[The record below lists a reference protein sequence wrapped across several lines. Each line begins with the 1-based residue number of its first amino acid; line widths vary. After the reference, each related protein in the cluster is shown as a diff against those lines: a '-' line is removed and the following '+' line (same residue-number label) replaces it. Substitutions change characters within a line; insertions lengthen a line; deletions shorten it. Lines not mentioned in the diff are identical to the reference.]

1 MIGQKR
7 EFFKEGKKNNWSMFR
22 AMSGFS
28 YEKKSS
34 GYSEIVVAQNE
45 EYKQEILVNVT
56 ANV

>member
-34 GYSEIVVAQNE
+34 GNSEIEVAQNE
-45 EYKQEILVNVT
+45 EL
-56 ANV
+56 